1 MSTCTLSDH
10 LEALKISDR
19 IVAAV
24 RGAIPEEYWDLCSV
38 EVTQTRNVSKDP
50 KWMPRSHVTLWTH
63 FGGAN
68 PLPGARE
75 IEAKILGALRTI
87 NFGFLEAVE
96 ERRDKDLA

>member
-1 MSTCTLSDH
+1 
-10 LEALKISDR
+10 
-19 IVAAV
+19 
-24 RGAIPEEYWDLCSV
+24 
-38 EVTQTRNVSKDP
+38 
-50 KWMPRSHVTLWTH
+50 MPRSHVTLWTH